1 MLSSTIYTEP
11 AGNASYSQE
20 TISSTLSRLY
30 YLCNS
35 CLENPHYKSEF
46 KSAIVL
52 DIAHHILSKP
62 VGTTKDDTNKRSF
75 FN

>member
-1 MLSSTIYTEP
+1 ML
-11 AGNASYSQE
+11 G
-20 TISSTLSRLY
+20 
-30 YLCNS
+30 
-35 CLENPHYKSEF
+35 NPHYKSEF